1 MRNLQPHAPFIG
13 LAARS
18 YMVNIEGSPWRQER
32 VRHIEASPTW
42 QQNASDVGTSV
53 RTNKPGFHIVFQKW
67 DGSCLEA
74 SQTNKFIAVWH
85 HMTSSE
91 LTQVE
96 PPSASSDV
104 TPSNHHVMSSEGG
117 GASCL
122 TAVAIGGTQ
131 VLWDVPVSFSVWG
144 SAPNW
149 TDWMLEDKRF
159 IFIMFGRQISIFSF
173 YFQIQNGSVWWFVL
187 ADGCLR
193 QIYRQPVTQRH
204 LTRERQVERSRPGFR
219 ISENERC
226 QSGNTCTRS
235 MKVHAFPDWPSQN
248 LESQLMLTGTV
259 NSLTGWNQQ
268 DP

>member
-18 YMVNIEGSPWRQER
+18 YMVNIAGSPWRQER
-32 VRHIEASPTW
+32 VSHIEASPTW

-74 SQTNKFIAVWH
+74 SQTNKFIAAWH

-104 TPSNHHVMSSEGG
+104 TLSNHHVMSSEGG

-149 TDWMLEDKRF
+149 TEWMLEDKRF
-159 IFIMFGRQISIFSF
+159 HIYYVRKTNQHIQFLFSDTKWFSLVVRVGRWMFKADLQTTSHTAALDQGTSSGTFSSW
-173 YFQIQNGSVWWFVL
+173 FQNQWEWEMSDVS
-187 ADGCLR
+187 
-193 QIYRQPVTQRH
+193 QETPVHVPWRFTRF
-204 LTRERQVERSRPGFR
+204 LTDHHRTS
-219 ISENERC
+219 SHNWC
-226 QSGNTCTRS
+226 
-235 MKVHAFPDWPSQN
+235 
-248 LESQLMLTGTV
+248 
-259 NSLTGWNQQ
+259 
-268 DP
+268 